1 MRAGPSSG
9 RAAARGD
16 IHSDF
21 SLTTRSPH
29 PPRRVILDDIG
40 RVVQE
45 GPSET
50 GTFGNRETTTSEADA
65 LGGAGHGVVWGT
77 TVSIEDSFVSFNDF
91 LRNYTKKY
99 KMYADGLS
107 DDDIRDAPDAN
118 SKPYLEALETMLL
131 LGTTRLYVD
140 ISDLKL
146 YPPTRKLWHQ
156 LILYPQEIV
165 PVMDQAVKD
174 AIMELA
180 TKGGRGSQN
189 TASQGQMDLSQSSE
203 PAFPSSDRPDSTPN
217 ARMLN
222 TSVEEQIEKT
232 AYLVRPF
239 GLDKTINLRELNP
252 SGMLRYPTLD
262 QTTSVLTISRH
273 GPSHLNQ
280 GFGYQGH
287 TRNSRHEGCLLQMQ
301 HLRPHHER

>member
-9 RAAARGD
+9 RAARGD

-21 SLTTRSPH
+21 GFSRTPNA
-29 PPRRVILDDIG
+29 PRRVILDDVG

-50 GTFGNRETTTSEADA
+50 GTFDNRDPTTSEADG
-65 LGGAGHGVVWGT
+65 LGGAGQGVVWGT

-91 LRNYTKKY
+91 LRNFTKKY
-99 KMYADGLS
+99 RMYQDGLS
-107 DDDIRDAPDAN
+107 DDDIRDAPDAG

-131 LGTTRLYVD
+131 LGTTRLYLD

-156 LILYPQEIV
+156 LVLYPQEIV

-174 AIMELA
+174 VILELA
-180 TKGGRGSQN
+180 TKGGRSTQN
-189 TASQGQMDLSQSSE
+189 TSQGQMDLSQSSE
-203 PAFPSSDRPDSTPN
+203 PAFPSSDRPDSPAPSRMDN
-217 ARMLN
+217 AA
-222 TSVEEQIEKT
+222 VEEQIEKT

-239 GLDKTINLRELNP
+239 GLEKAINLRDLNP
-252 SGMLRYPTLD
+252 AGKISPFEFRSCYYGNMA
-262 QTTSVLTISRH
+262 LTPRRH
-273 GPSHLNQ
+273 GPSYLDQ
-280 GFGYQGH
+280 GTGY
-287 TRNSRHEGCLLQMQ
+287 
-301 HLRPHHER
+301 